1 MGNHAGNF
9 SDGDLMFIHWKYLY
23 LCIME
28 NDKRHEEWYFQSDY
42 DLDTAA
48 DMFNSG
54 RYVYC
59 IFMCHL
65 SLEKALKGL
74 YVKSKG
80 EFPSKSH
87 SLIYF
92 VEKMELKMEDS
103 NYEFLFTLNKISIP
117 TRYPEDLRKLVAAYS
132 SARTNTILNQTKE
145 IQLWIK
151 QQ

>member
-1 MGNHAGNF
+1 
-9 SDGDLMFIHWKYLY
+9 
-23 LCIME
+23 ME
-28 NDKRHEEWYFQSDY
+28 NETKYEEWYFQSDY
-42 DLDTAA
+42 DLETAF
-48 DMFNSG
+48 DLYKSG
-54 RYVYC
+54 RNVYC

-74 YVKSKG
+74 LIKTKG

-92 VEKMELKMEDS
+92 VEKIELKMKDS
-103 NYEFLFTLNKISIP
+103 YYEFLFTLNKISIL
-117 TRYPEDLRKLVAAYS
+117 TRYPEDLRKLFKAYS
-132 SARTNTILNQTKE
+132 NERTLTILNQTKE

>member
-1 MGNHAGNF
+1 MANQ
-9 SDGDLMFIHWKYLY
+9 
-23 LCIME
+23 
-28 NDKRHEEWYFQSDY
+28 DKHEEWFFQSDY

-48 DMFNSG
+48 DMLASG
-54 RYVYC
+54 REVYC

-74 YVKSKG
+74 LIKRTG

-92 VEKMELKMEDS
+92 VDKIDLKTPES
-103 NYEFLFTLNKISIP
+103 IFEFLYTLNKISVP
-117 TRYPEDLRKLVAAYS
+117 TRYPDDLRKLFSAY
-132 SARTNTILNQTKE
+132 TKE
-145 IQLWIK
+145 RTESILKQTREIQSWIK

>member
-1 MGNHAGNF
+1 
-9 SDGDLMFIHWKYLY
+9 
-23 LCIME
+23 ME
-28 NDKRHEEWYFQSDY
+28 YDKRHEEWYFQSDY
-42 DLDTAA
+42 DLETAG
-48 DMFNSG
+48 DMFKSG

-74 YVKSKG
+74 LVKTKG

-92 VEKMELKMEDS
+92 VEKMELRMEDS
-103 NYEFLFTLNKISIP
+103 YYEFLFTLNKISVP
-117 TRYPEDLRKLVAAYS
+117 TRYPEDLRKLFAAYS
-132 SARTNTILNQTKE
+132 YERTNAILKQTKE

>member
-1 MGNHAGNF
+1 
-9 SDGDLMFIHWKYLY
+9 
-23 LCIME
+23 ME
-28 NDKRHEEWYFQSDY
+28 NDIKYEEWYFQSDY
-42 DLDTAA
+42 DLETAF
-48 DMFNSG
+48 DMFKSG
-54 RYVYC
+54 RNVYC

-74 YVKSKG
+74 FVKSKG

-92 VEKMELKMEDS
+92 VEKIELKMKDS
-103 NYEFLFTLNKISIP
+103 YYEFLFTLNKISIP
-117 TRYPEDLRKLVAAYS
+117 TRYPDDLRKLFTAYS
-132 SARTNTILNQTKE
+132 NERTKTILNQTRE

>member
-1 MGNHAGNF
+1 MNDNEKHA
-9 SDGDLMFIHWKYLY
+9 
-23 LCIME
+23 
-28 NDKRHEEWYFQSDY
+28 EWYFQSDY
-42 DLDTAA
+42 DLETAF
-48 DMFNSG
+48 DMFKSG

-74 YVKSKG
+74 LIKTTG

-92 VEKMELKMEDS
+92 VEKIGLKFSAE
-103 NYEFLFTLNKISIP
+103 NYEFIFILNKISVP
-117 TRYPEDLRKLVAAYS
+117 TRYPDNLKKLFTEYTKE
-132 SARTNTILNQTKE
+132 RTESILNQTKE
-145 IQLWIK
+145 VQLWIK